1 MSDTKHEDD
10 FDNEDDGILNAF
22 IATVNST
29 KRIVED
35 VDEEEKLVDF
45 KFEKMD
51 EQDDIHTAYAK
62 LYKISEKYE
71 KLYRLATKKLSDVE
85 LDREEIS
92 TKFDEAN
99 QTIGALRVENNF
111 LAEKTKKLEAE
122 LFQLRAQLERTLS
135 AKLDEKLSLQKSA
148 SNWIGLGYDFSSPS
162 IASTSSTVFVSLAN
176 DVETEN
182 NDVKHELASENVDKG
197 KSILGAPPKLDKK
210 EIKNTRVNKG
220 NSQKPKQKK

>member
-92 TKFDEAN
+92 TKFNEAN

-122 LFQLRAQLERTLS
+122 LFQLRAQLDRTLS

>member
-92 TKFDEAN
+92 TKFNEAN